1 MSREEI
7 GGTTTPAP
15 DASLAG
21 VSSRET
27 CPASPVGVPGDAG
40 AFSTEKDARLARL
53 RAGHA
58 AHFAWSD
65 DTIAAIKR
73 MAAEAVDVTNIAKR
87 LGLHVKTLRNRA
99 PRLGIDLIGEARRR
113 QARGDEVLR
122 RLYPTDADIDTV
134 HAAWVEAIGEQRSR
148 IAMRSRAVHI
158 NLRRDTETPVARMLR
173 ANRARQG
180 KAEVAR
186 REKAAAIQRDI
197 DAGATRG
204 EILVTHRVARETL
217 RQMTRGGLVTFPP
230 AVAVVKP
237 PKPPRQVVAKVAKVV
252 EPKPVK
258 VRQVPPPVVLH
269 TERRP
274 TAPRAVFQTVEA
286 YLAAGGKITRCPT
299 VALLE
304 TQAEIPHADMAA
316 VQAYYA
322 AKPQGN
328 WRAQRVAD
336 WKKAKREGRA

>member
-15 DASLAG
+15 EASLAG

-27 CPASPVGVPGDAG
+27 CPASPVRVPGDAG
-40 AFSTEKDARLARL
+40 AFSGATPRRWWARWNEKRLARARDL
-53 RAGHA
+53 YANDPRAG
-58 AHFAWSD
+58 
-65 DTIAAIKR
+65 AI
-73 MAAEAVDVTNIAKR
+73 
-87 LGLHVKTLRNRA
+87 LL
-99 PRLGIDLIGEARRR
+99 
-113 QARGDEVLR
+113 
-122 RLYPTDADIDTV
+122 
-134 HAAWVEAIGEQRSR
+134 
-148 IAMRSRAVHI
+148 
-158 NLRRDTETPVARMLR
+158 
-173 ANRARQG
+173 
-180 KAEVAR
+180 AEVNA
-186 REKAAAIQRDI
+186 I
-197 DAGATRG
+197 DAGVLEPIGTWRQLQSHMTYCKVQRHPDANTEALKRRAYTG
-204 EILVTHRVARETL
+204 DAPTIVAIRE
-217 RQMTRGGLVTFPP
+217 GVAAGKTFRAIAQELGRSAGTVERLAKQHGIAKAARASKP
-230 AVAVVKP
+230 VA
-237 PKPPRQVVAKVAKVV
+237 
-252 EPKPVK
+252 PKPVK

-274 TAPRAVFQTVEA
+274 TPPRAVFQTVEA

-304 TQAEIPHADMAA
+304 TQAEIPRADMAA